1 MVVLLLKAMV
11 LARDLCLLEIT
22 TKVISARLAI
32 TEDQMVIASL
42 ADPVV
47 VLRKIISPKILG
59 ILKTLITV
67 DQMAARQ
74 DIFVDLMVSVYR
86 QIIADPMAAR
96 QDMFVDPMVSV
107 YLQIIVGLM
116 GVLQDIFVDLT
127 VSVIQ
132 QIAAVLMVVHLVTTV
147 DQTASVFHAH
157 QADALQT

>member
-1 MVVLLLKAMV
+1 
-11 LARDLCLLEIT
+11 
-22 TKVISARLAI
+22 
-32 TEDQMVIASL
+32 MVIASL

-86 QIIADPMAAR
+86 QIIADQMAAR

-107 YLQIIVGLM
+107 YRQIIVGLM
-116 GVLQDIFVDLT
+116 GVLQDRVTSPET
-127 VSVIQ
+127 V
-132 QIAAVLMVVHLVTTV
+132 LFFFLK
-147 DQTASVFHAH
+147 
-157 QADALQT
+157 LQNNLYNLISGYICGPNGQCYPANSCGPNGCPPGYYCGPNGQCIPCPPGGCPPNM